1 MDFAIFA
8 PVRPM
13 PRYHTSI
20 PEGELDRI
28 IAGDRPTIDML
39 PFLLRHQGKRQL
51 DSFILRCLGMT
62 IRGTIEQRTNVTVIE
77 LRPQRTLLSIVVGVL
92 SLFVMYTVLFLEE
105 LSINGEPATLRT
117 RLLFLPVALLI
128 PAGMLGFQLLM
139 LRGWIAKLER
149 DMKLQRLP

>member
-1 MDFAIFA
+1 
-8 PVRPM
+8 
-13 PRYHTSI
+13 
-20 PEGELDRI
+20 
-28 IAGDRPTIDML
+28 
-39 PFLLRHQGKRQL
+39 
-51 DSFILRCLGMT
+51 MT